1 MLHTRLKKND
11 EVTVVAGSDKGKK
24 GKILLVDPKKGR
36 VLIEGINKKTKH
48 VKATQE
54 NPKGGILKIERPV
67 ATSNVMFFCDK
78 CKKGVRLGVEMKGD
92 KKIRVCRAC
101 GKSLD

>member
-1 MLHTRLKKND
+1 MVHTRLKKND
-11 EVTVVAGSDKGKK
+11 EVTVKTGSDKGKR
-24 GKILLVDPKKGR
+24 GKILLVDPGKGR
-36 VLIEGINKKTKH
+36 LVVEGINKKTKH

-67 ATSNVMFFCDK
+67 DVSNVMFYCDK
-78 CKKGVRLGVEMKGD
+78 CKKGVRLGLEMKGD
-92 KKIRVCRAC
+92 KKIRVCRSC

>member
-1 MLHTRLKKND
+1 MVHTRLKKND
-11 EVTVVAGSDKGKK
+11 EVTVKTGSDKGKR
-24 GKILLVDPKKGR
+24 GKILLVDPGKAR
-36 VLIEGINKKTKH
+36 LVVEGINKKTKH

-67 ATSNVMFFCDK
+67 DVSNVMFYCDK
-78 CKKGVRLGVEMKGD
+78 CKKGVRLGMEMKGD
-92 KKIRVCRAC
+92 KKVRVCRSC